1 MIPPPARRPRSGFR
15 AASPADDPFP
25 HHRARSPLIAAL
37 SVLILAVM
45 MFALAPHANA
55 RQLAPEDEVTSGT
68 LVLKTRNGA
77 SPSAVQLG
85 TDMDVTITGQTARVK
100 VVQAFRNTSRDWVE
114 ATYLY
119 PLPEDGAV
127 DSLKMVVGQR
137 VIIGQI
143 NRRDAA
149 RQIYEQAKADGLAA
163 GLVEQQRPNM
173 FTNRVANIG
182 PGETVL
188 IEIEYQAPVRRTAG
202 EYGFRLPLV
211 VGPRYAPPGASA
223 ADVAATTAPV
233 LNPRRHADI
242 NPVSITVH
250 LNPGFA
256 ATGITS
262 PYHPIQIANGAGSTR
277 TITLRD
283 GAVPANR
290 DFELR
295 WRSADTVPS
304 VELFRQRLRADD
316 YLMALI
322 SPPVANRHRTPPARE
337 LIFVIDNSGSMSGDS
352 MRQAKESL
360 KLALRSLA
368 PTDRFNVIRFDDTLT
383 ELFDKPVF
391 ATREQI
397 ALALRYADTLE
408 ARGGTEMLPALR
420 AALVDD
426 TPGDTQR
433 VRQVIF
439 LTDGSIENEDQ
450 MLAALGSSR
459 GRSRVFM
466 VGIGSAP
473 NSFLMNRMAEVGR
486 GAYTHIGNTSEV
498 ITHMTDLLDRLTRPV
513 LTDLRIVSHGVDA
526 QFAPAD
532 LPDLYEGEPLVLLAR
547 TSQLRGA
554 ITVSGMLDGRPWS
567 RRINLNQ
574 AVEGTDVAKL
584 WAKRR
589 ITDVEIAQRLRQI
602 TDEAASRTIA
612 QLGLDFSI
620 VTRETSLVA
629 VDHTPS
635 RPKGARLTEEEL
647 PLNLPAGWD
656 FDRIFGAPTADGDQP
671 AEASADDPSVPFD
684 LPQTATT
691 WKLSLWAGLG
701 LSLIGGLG
709 LILQRRR
716 RTPA

>member
-1 MIPPPARRPRSGFR
+1 MIP
-15 AASPADDPFP
+15 SPALQPPSGLRDGFP
-25 HHRARSPLIAAL
+25 SRRDRGRSPLIAGL
-37 SVLILAVM
+37 SILIVAVM
-45 MFALAPHANA
+45 IFAMAPLANA
-55 RQLAPEDEVTSGT
+55 RQIAPEDEVTSGT

-77 SPSAVQLG
+77 SPAAIQLG

-137 VIIGQI
+137 VIIGEI
-143 NRRDAA
+143 KRRDAA
-149 RQIYEQAKADGLAA
+149 RQIYEQAKAEGLAA

-188 IEIEYQAPVRRTAG
+188 IEIEYQAPVRRTSG
-202 EYGFRLPLV
+202 EYGLRLPLV
-211 VGPRYAPPGASA
+211 VGPRYAPPSTSA
-223 ADVAATTAPV
+223 ANVAAISAPV

-250 LNPGFA
+250 LNPGFSP
-256 ATGITS
+256 TGIVS
-262 PYHPIQIANGAGSTR
+262 PYHPIQIANGAGSMR

-283 GAVPANR
+283 GTVPANR

-295 WRSADTVPS
+295 WRSSETAPS
-304 VELFRQRLRADD
+304 VELFRQRVRADD

-322 SPPVANRHRTPPARE
+322 SPPEANRRRTPPVRE
-337 LIFVIDNSGSMSGDS
+337 LVFVIDNSGSMSGDS

-360 KLALRSLA
+360 KLALRSLTPA
-368 PTDRFNVIRFDDTLT
+368 DRFNIIRFDDTLT
-383 ELFDKPVF
+383 ELFDKPVL
-391 ATREQI
+391 ATRDQI
-397 ALALRYADTLE
+397 ALALRYADSLE

-420 AALVDD
+420 SALVDD
-426 TPGDTQR
+426 TPSDTQR

-439 LTDGSIENEDQ
+439 LTDGSISNEDE

-486 GAYTHIGNTSEV
+486 GTYTHIGNTSEV
-498 ITHMTDLLDRLTRPV
+498 ITRMSALLDRLTRPV
-513 LTDLRIVSHGVDA
+513 LTDLRVVSHGVDA

-547 TSQLRGA
+547 TSQLRGS

-574 AVEGTDVAKL
+574 AQDGVGVAKL

-589 ITDVEIAQRLRQI
+589 ITDIEVAQRLRQI
-602 TDEAASRTIA
+602 TDEAAARDIA

-629 VDHTPS
+629 VDRTPR
-635 RPKGARLTEEEL
+635 RPQGARLTEEEL

-656 FDRIFGAPTADGDQP
+656 FDRIFGAAAPDGERP
-671 AEASADDPSVPFD
+671 AEASAEDPSMPFD

-691 WKLSLWAGLG
+691 WQLSLWAGLG
-701 LSLIGGLG
+701 LALIGGFG
-709 LILQRRR
+709 LIIQRRR